1 MDQEL
6 DPELDMVIDP
16 APPDPENPDL
26 DAPLPETR
34 EPTRKDIS
42 LREFLGKMDDYA
54 PIVRFPPSPRT
65 LATTPHQKTPTKPT
79 SPRSRTQ

>member
-6 DPELDMVIDP
+6 DPDLDMVIDP
-16 APPDPENPDL
+16 APPEPENPDL
-26 DAPLPETR
+26 EAPLPETR

-54 PIVRFPPSPRT
+54 PIVRSPLPFPPPA
-65 LATTPHQKTPTKPT
+65 LP
-79 SPRSRTQ
+79 

>member
-54 PIVRFPPSPRT
+54 PIVRFPPLPSHPRNNP
-65 LATTPHQKTPTKPT
+65 TPKNPH
-79 SPRSRTQ
+79 